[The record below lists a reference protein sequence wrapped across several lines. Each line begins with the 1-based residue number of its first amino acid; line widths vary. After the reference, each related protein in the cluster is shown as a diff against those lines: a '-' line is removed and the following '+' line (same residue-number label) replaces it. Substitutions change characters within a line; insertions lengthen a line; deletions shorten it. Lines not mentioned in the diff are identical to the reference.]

1 MKIPIHFI
9 FMLIKWQN
17 SSISLFVVKKDLE
30 TFLLMGM
37 GKEIVYHVK
46 LDLSKLIRNGT
57 NIEERNMLSA
67 TGNFRFGV

>member
-1 MKIPIHFI
+1 
-9 FMLIKWQN
+9 MLIKWQN

-37 GKEIVYHVK
+37 GEEIVYHVK